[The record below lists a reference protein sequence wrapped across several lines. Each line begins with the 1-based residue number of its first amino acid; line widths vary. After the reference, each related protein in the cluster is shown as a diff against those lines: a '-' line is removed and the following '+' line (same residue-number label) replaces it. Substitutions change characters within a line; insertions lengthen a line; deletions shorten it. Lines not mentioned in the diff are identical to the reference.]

1 MVDFSL
7 PVLLAKVRS
16 PTGNLCVCVC
26 VCVCVDRQAGVFVS
40 YRHSPASVVTTDT
53 ASATIH
59 FLSEFC
65 SDDVAPWLPAR
76 AHSYAAA
83 PC

>member
-7 PVLLAKVRS
+7 RVLLAKIRS

-26 VCVCVDRQAGVFVS
+26 VCVRVCVS

-59 FLSEFC
+59 FLSEFYP
-65 SDDVAPWLPAR
+65 DDVAPWLPAR
-76 AHSYAAA
+76 AHSCATA